1 MEGAG
6 LREVLQPTVESQT
19 PRSPLSIS
27 GQVRA
32 TGSLRG
38 ACSDSCS
45 QTSPYLIQ
53 RQPIPYSRELSE
65 GAIVSHSHARF
76 RKQPFS
82 HSSLW
87 WRGTSH
93 GCLPTCP
100 S

>member
-38 ACSDSCS
+38 PVLILVPRQALISYRD
-45 QTSPYLIQ
+45 SPYLTAG
-53 RQPIPYSRELSE
+53 SS
-65 GAIVSHSHARF
+65 ARV
-76 RKQPFS
+76 P
-82 HSSLW
+82 
-87 WRGTSH
+87 
-93 GCLPTCP
+93 
-100 S
+100 